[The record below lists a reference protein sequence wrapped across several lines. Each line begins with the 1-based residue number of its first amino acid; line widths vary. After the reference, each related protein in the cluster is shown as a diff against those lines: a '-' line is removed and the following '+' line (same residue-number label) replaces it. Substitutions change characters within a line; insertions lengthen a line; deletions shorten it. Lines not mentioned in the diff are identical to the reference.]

1 MKITLEEAK
10 LYLKVDSCDEDA
22 FIIYLIVT
30 AQSLIEDII
39 RVKLDD
45 VKENDSV
52 IKTAVFYIIAYL
64 YENRGKADYK
74 DMVNTIKNLLFA
86 LRKEVF

>member
-1 MKITLEEAK
+1 MQITLEEAK
-10 LYLKVDSCDEDA
+10 LYLRVDSSDEDA

-45 VKENDSV
+45 VKENDSA

-74 DMVNTIKNLLFA
+74 DMVDTIKNLLFA

>member
-1 MKITLEEAK
+1 MQITLEEAK
-10 LYLKVDSCDEDA
+10 LYLRVDSSDEDA

-45 VKENDSV
+45 VKENDSA

-64 YENRGKADYK
+64 YENRAKADYK
-74 DMVNTIKNLLFA
+74 DMVDTIKNLLFA